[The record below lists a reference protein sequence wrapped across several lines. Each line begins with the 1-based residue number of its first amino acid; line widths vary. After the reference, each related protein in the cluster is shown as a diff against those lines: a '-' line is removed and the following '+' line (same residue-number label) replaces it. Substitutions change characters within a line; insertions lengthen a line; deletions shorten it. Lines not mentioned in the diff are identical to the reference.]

1 MLSTAADAGSAI
13 VMRQVVR
20 RGNDTKRPS
29 SRDRHFWLNSA
40 AAVLLT
46 LGVVAAIV
54 GLHDWSSQSER
65 AAQSIGSLRTAI
77 AVEQEGILDS
87 PRLTV
92 TRQAAAN
99 QALVLVQAT
108 ETSTVTRG
116 MIAGMTAIYQLAASD
131 EISAL
136 LRGDVLSADTLN
148 VALGDPAF
156 TALDGKLATVSE
168 AEASS
173 AARGV
178 TIAFVASIGIV
189 TGSGVVTLLFGVFAR
204 RRRAAIAAQVATSA
218 ALVSE
223 ARVTLTREET
233 FRSLFDENPQA
244 MMVTRLPALITEDGN
259 LTFLAVNNAAI
270 AMYGHNRAEFLAL
283 TLAEIR
289 PAEDRA
295 LLRSNLH
302 AMRGGRTHFDG
313 IRHEI
318 KNGGVLD
325 VEIDT
330 RETIFEGESAMI
342 ICSTDVT
349 DRTRLQRELEHQA
362 FHDALTGL
370 PNRSL
375 FGDRLE
381 HAHQRLAR
389 GTGCYAVLMLDL
401 DNFKTVNDGLGHAA
415 GDALLLEVSRRLT
428 TGIRAGDTAARLGG
442 DEFAILLEDLADP
455 AAASR
460 AAEGI
465 RELLRAPFAVAGR
478 FLTVSATI
486 GVATSSGGGAAT
498 DVVRNADA
506 ALYAGKADGKD
517 RHAVFS
523 EDMHV
528 TAIERLTLEQDLRS
542 GIGRGELVLMYQ
554 PKVDARTGH
563 MAGVE
568 ALVRWNHPFRGLIA
582 PDQFIPIAEQ
592 SGLIN
597 DLDTWVLSAAC
608 RQAQAWAT
616 SAVGAVPVA
625 VNVSGR
631 NLVSCGLIDRVLA
644 ALKQTGLDPRL
655 LELEVTESAAVPQ
668 QGEALALLQGIRDL
682 GVRIAIDDFGTGYS
696 VLSRLQGF
704 PVDTLKIDLSFV
716 RSIVSEHVSAPIVDA
731 MIAMGLSLGLKI
743 VAEGVETEVQR
754 AYLVKRHCTELQGYL
769 ISRPITADEVVAR
782 FRPAALAA
790 VA

>member
-13 VMRQVVR
+13 VTRQEVR
-20 RGNDTKRPS
+20 RGNETVRPS
-29 SRDRHFWLNSA
+29 SRDRHFWLTSA

-54 GLHDWSSQSER
+54 GLHEWSSQSER

-87 PRLTV
+87 PRLTA
-92 TRQAAAN
+92 TRQAQAN

-108 ETSTVTRG
+108 ETSTATRG
-116 MIAGMTAIYQLAASD
+116 VIAGMTAIYQLAVTD
-131 EISAL
+131 EIYAL
-136 LRGDVLSADTLN
+136 RRGDVLSADTLN

-189 TGSGVVTLLFGVFAR
+189 TGSGVVTVLFGVFAR
-204 RRRAAIAAQVATSA
+204 RRRAAIAAQIALSA

-270 AMYGHNRAEFLAL
+270 AMYGHSRAEFLAL

-295 LLRSNLH
+295 LLRTNLH
-302 AMRGGRTHFDG
+302 AMRGGRAHFDG
-313 IRHEI
+313 IRHAT

-330 RETIFEGESAMI
+330 RETIFQGESAMV

-349 DRTRLQRELEHQA
+349 DRARLQRELEHQA

-415 GDALLLEVSRRLT
+415 GDALLLEVSRRLS

-460 AAEGI
+460 AAEGL
-465 RELLRAPFAVAGR
+465 REILRTPFAVAGR

-517 RHAVFS
+517 RHAVYS

-554 PKVDARTGH
+554 PKVDARTGQ

-568 ALVRWNHPFRGLIA
+568 ALVRWNHPLRGLIA

-668 QGEALALLQGIRDL
+668 QGEARDLLQGIRDL

-716 RSIVSEHVSAPIVDA
+716 RSIVSEHVGAPIVDA

-769 ISRPITADEVVAR
+769 ISRPITGDDVVAR
-782 FRPAALAA
+782 FRPPALVR

>member
-1 MLSTAADAGSAI
+1 MG
-13 VMRQVVR
+13 
-20 RGNDTKRPS
+20 RGNDARRPPP
-29 SRDRHFWLNSA
+29 RDVHFWLSST

-46 LGVVAAIV
+46 IGVVAAIL
-54 GLHDWSSQSER
+54 GLHDWSTQSER
-65 AAQSIGSLRTAI
+65 SAQSIGALRTAI
-77 AVEQEGILDS
+77 AVEQEGVLDA
-87 PRLTV
+87 PRLTAIRQ
-92 TRQAAAN
+92 RQADD
-99 QALVLVQAT
+99 ALMLVQTT
-108 ETSTVTRG
+108 ETSTAQREV
-116 MIAGMTAIYQLAASD
+116 IAEMTAVYQLAVTD
-131 EISAL
+131 EILS
-136 LRGDVLSADTLN
+136 LRADNVRAAETLD

-156 TALDGKLATVSE
+156 SALDGKLATISE
-168 AEASS
+168 TEASS

-178 TIAFVASIGIV
+178 TAAFVASIGIV
-189 TGSGVVTLLFGVFAR
+189 TGSGVITLLYAVLAR
-204 RRRAAIAAQVATSA
+204 RRRAVIAAQVATSA
-218 ALVSE
+218 ALASE
-223 ARVTLTREET
+223 ARVASTREET

-244 MMVTRLPALITEDGN
+244 MLVTRLPARRTEDGN

-270 AMYGHNRAEFLAL
+270 AMYGYTRAEFLAL

-289 PAEDRA
+289 PTEDRA
-295 LLRSNLH
+295 LLRTNLH

-313 IRHEI
+313 IRHSI

-330 RETIFEGESAMI
+330 RETIFDGETAMI
-342 ICSTDVT
+342 ICSSDVT
-349 DRTRLQRELEHQA
+349 DRTRLERDLKHQA

-375 FGDRLE
+375 FEDRLE
-381 HAHQRLAR
+381 HAHQQLAR
-389 GTGCYAVLMLDL
+389 GPGCYAVLMLDL

-415 GDALLLEVSRRLT
+415 GDALLLEVSRRLS

-442 DEFAILLEDLADP
+442 DEFAVLLEDLVDP

-465 RELLRAPFAVAGR
+465 RELLRAPFAIGEQLLAVN
-478 FLTVSATI
+478 ATI

-506 ALYAGKADGKD
+506 ALYVGKADGKD
-517 RHAVFS
+517 RHTVFS
-523 EDMHV
+523 EDMHA
-528 TAIERLTLEQDLRS
+528 TAIERLTLEQDLRA

-554 PKVDARTGH
+554 PKVDARTGR
-563 MAGVE
+563 MTGVE
-568 ALVRWNHPFRGLIA
+568 ALVRWNHPLRGLIA

-597 DLDTWVLSAAC
+597 DVDTWVLSAAC
-608 RQAQAWAT
+608 RQAQAWAV
-616 SAVGAVPVA
+616 SAAGAVPVA

-631 NLVSCGLIDRVLA
+631 NLVGCGLIDRVRA
-644 ALKQTGLDPRL
+644 ALQQTGLDPRL
-655 LELEVTESAAVPQ
+655 LELEITETAAIPQ
-668 QGEALALLQGIRDL
+668 QGEALDLLQGIRDL

-704 PVDTLKIDLSFV
+704 PADTLKIDLSFV
-716 RSIVSEHVSAPIVDA
+716 RSIVSKDVSAPIIDA
-731 MIAMGLSLGLKI
+731 MISMGLSLQLKI

-754 AYLVKRHCTELQGYL
+754 AYLVKRNCTELQGYL
-769 ISRPITADEVVAR
+769 ISRPITPEELVVR
-782 FRPAALAA
+782 FRPAAAVVA

>member
-1 MLSTAADAGSAI
+1 MLSTAAGSGSAI
-13 VMRQVVR
+13 VLRQVVS
-20 RGNDTKRPS
+20 RGNDTVRPP
-29 SRDRHFWLNSA
+29 RDGHFWLSSV
-40 AAVLLT
+40 AVVFLT

-54 GLHDWSSQSER
+54 GLHAWSTQSER
-65 AAQSIGSLRTAI
+65 AAQSISALRTAI
-77 AVEQEGILDS
+77 AVEQEGVRDS
-87 PRLTV
+87 PRLT
-92 TRQAAAN
+92 TFRQTGAN
-99 QALVLVQAT
+99 QALLLVQAT
-108 ETSTVTRG
+108 ETSTAHRRV
-116 MIAGMTAIYQLAASD
+116 IAGMTAVYQLAVSD
-131 EISAL
+131 EVSAL
-136 LRGDVLSADTLN
+136 LGGNVLSAGTLD

-156 TALDGKLATVSE
+156 TALDAKLASISDE
-168 AEASS
+168 EASS

-178 TIAFVASIGIV
+178 TAAFVASIGMV
-189 TGSGVVTLLFGVFAR
+189 TGSGVIILLYAMLAR
-204 RRRAAIAAQVATSA
+204 RRRDVIAAQVATSSA
-218 ALVSE
+218 MVSE
-223 ARVTLTREET
+223 ARVTSTREET

-244 MMVTRLPALITEDGN
+244 MLVTRLPALTTEDGN
-259 LTFLAVNNAAI
+259 LSFLAVNNAAI
-270 AMYGHNRAEFLAL
+270 AMYGYSRAEFLAL

-295 LLRSNLH
+295 LLRTNLH
-302 AMRGGRTHFDG
+302 SMRGGRTHFEG
-313 IRHEI
+313 IRHII
-318 KNGGVLD
+318 KNGGMLD

-330 RETIFEGESAMI
+330 RETIFDGETAMI
-342 ICSTDVT
+342 ICSSDVT
-349 DRTRLQRELEHQA
+349 DRARLQRELEHQA

-415 GDALLLEVSRRLT
+415 GDALLLDVSRRLS

-478 FLTVSATI
+478 SLAVSATI

-506 ALYAGKADGKD
+506 ALYVGKADGKD
-517 RHAVFS
+517 RHSVFS
-523 EDMHV
+523 EDMHA
-528 TAIERLTLEQDLRS
+528 TAIERLTLEQDLRA

-568 ALVRWNHPFRGLIA
+568 ALVRWNHPLRGLIA

-608 RQAQAWAT
+608 RQAQAWAM
-616 SAVGAVPVA
+616 SSVGAVPVA

-655 LELEVTESAAVPQ
+655 LELEVTESAAIPQ
-668 QGEALALLQGIRDL
+668 QGEVLDLLQGIRDL

-716 RSIVSEHVSAPIVDA
+716 RSIVSEHINAPIIDA

-743 VAEGVETEVQR
+743 VAEGVETEAQR
-754 AYLVKRHCTELQGYL
+754 AYLLKRHCTELQGYL
-769 ISRPITADEVVAR
+769 ISRPITPEELVAR
-782 FRPAALAA
+782 FRPAAALVA